1 MSSHEQ
7 HDPILELLMGLP
19 QLSPDPEAAA
29 RVRRRC
35 HAAMARR
42 AAFQARSNQS
52 GLRPWRLSE
61 AALMLSMGLYLVAAV
76 VEAVRVTGSL

>member
-7 HDPILELLMGLP
+7 HDQTFKLLLRLP

-42 AAFQARSNQS
+42 AALRAGGSRS
-52 GLRPWRLSE
+52 GLRPGRLSE
-61 AALMLSMGLYLVAAV
+61 AVLMLSMGLYLVTAIA
-76 VEAVRVTGSL
+76 EAVRVAASF

>member
-42 AAFQARSNQS
+42 TALRPS

-61 AALMLSMGLYLVAAV
+61 AVLMLSVGVYLVAAV
-76 VEAVRVTGSL
+76 AEAVRVAGSL

>member
-7 HDPILELLMGLP
+7 HDPTLELLMGLP

-29 RVRRRC
+29 RVRLRC

-42 AAFQARSNQS
+42 AASQARSSRS
-52 GLRPWRLSE
+52 GLTPWRLSE
-61 AALMLSMGLYLVAAV
+61 AVLMLSMGLYLVAAV
-76 VEAVRVTGSL
+76 AEAVRVAGSL

>member
-7 HDPILELLMGLP
+7 LDPTLDLLLRLP
-19 QLSPDPEAAA
+19 QVSPDPETVA

-42 AAFQARSNQS
+42 TVRHARGSRS
-52 GLRPWRLSE
+52 GIRPGRLSE
-61 AALMLSMGLYLVAAV
+61 AVLMLSTGLYLVAAV
-76 VEAVRVTGSL
+76 AKVVLVVGSL

>member
-7 HDPILELLMGLP
+7 HDPTLEPLMGLP
-19 QLSPDPEAAA
+19 QVSPDPETVA

-42 AAFQARSNQS
+42 AALQARSSRS

-61 AALMLSMGLYLVAAV
+61 AVLMLSMGLYLVAAV
-76 VEAVRVTGSL
+76 AEAVRVAGSL

>member
-7 HDPILELLMGLP
+7 REPILEALLRLP
-19 QLSPDPEAAA
+19 PVSPDPEAAA

-42 AAFQARSNQS
+42 AALRARSSGS
-52 GLRPWRLSE
+52 GLRPVGLSGTVLILSTGVYFL
-61 AALMLSMGLYLVAAV
+61 AALA
-76 VEAVRVTGSL
+76 EAVRVAASL

>member
-7 HDPILELLMGLP
+7 RDPTFELLRRLP
-19 QLSPDPEAAA
+19 QVSPDAVAAA

-42 AAFQARSNQS
+42 AALQARGSRS
-52 GLRPWRLSE
+52 ALRPGRLSE
-61 AALMLSMGLYLVAAV
+61 TVLILSMGLYLVAV
-76 VEAVRVTGSL
+76 VAEAVRVAGSL